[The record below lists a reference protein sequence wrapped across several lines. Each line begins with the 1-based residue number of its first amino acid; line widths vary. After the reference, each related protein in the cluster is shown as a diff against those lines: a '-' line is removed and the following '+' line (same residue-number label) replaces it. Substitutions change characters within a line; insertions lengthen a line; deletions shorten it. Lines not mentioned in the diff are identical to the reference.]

1 MLELL
6 VQLFHGA
13 HGVAHH
19 VAGNFHLDLER
30 VHVVL
35 GVEHN
40 LVVRQC
46 LLCAEEGRLDLARE
60 HVHAAHDNHVV
71 ATAANAADAADGT
84 AALALG
90 LLDGGNVAGAVAD
103 DGHRALAQGREH
115 EFAFFA
121 VRQRFKRFGVDDFG
135 VEVVFE
141 DVDAVAALAFAAHAR
156 AHDFGKAVDVVR
168 LDAGLFFDVVAHAV
182 APRFCTEDATL
193 HLEVTNVDAHLFG
206 NIDNTYKV
214 TRGSAH
220 CGNAEVLHEHHLA
233 FGIAA
238 ADGDDGCTEGFET
251 AVDAETAGEQAVAV
265 EVLHD
270 VGAAEAASEESALHD
285 LGPHVHVFLG
295 VANNDGLAGGARTGV
310 QAHDFA
316 QVYGEQAIRVG
327 VAQVLLHGEGELRN
341 VFESLDV
348 FGLEALL
355 VHAFTE
361 ERNFLVGKFYGGAHT
376 LQLQV
381 TQFFFGHEVQCHF
394 GQDSIFFVIPGG

>member
-19 VAGNFHLDLER
+19 VAGNFHLDFER
-30 VHVVL
+30 VHIVL

-40 LVVRQC
+40 LVVRQS
-46 LLCAEEGRLDLARE
+46 LLCAEEGRFDLARE

-71 ATAANAADAADGT
+71 ATAADAADAADGT
-84 AALALG
+84 AALALR
-90 LLDGGNVAGAVAD
+90 LLDGGDVAGAVAD
-103 DGHRALAQGREH
+103 DGHCALAQGREH

-121 VRQRFKRFGVDDFG
+121 VRQRFKRFRVHDFG
-135 VEVVFE
+135 VEMVFE
-141 DVDAVAALAFAAHAR
+141 DVDAVAALAFATHAR
-156 AHDFGKAVDVVR
+156 THDFGKAVNVVS
-168 LDAGLFFDVVAHAV
+168 LDASLFFDVVAHAV
-182 APRFCTEDATL
+182 APRFCTEDTAL
-193 HLEVTNVDAHLFG
+193 HLQVTNVDAHFFG
-206 NIDNTYKV
+206 NVNDTDKVAGRSAYRGNT
-214 TRGSAH
+214 
-220 CGNAEVLHEHHLA
+220 EILHEHHLA

-238 ADGDDGCTEGFET
+238 ADRDDSRTEGFET
-251 AVDAETAGEQAVAV
+251 AVDTKTAGEQAVAV

-270 VGAAEAASEESALHD
+270 VGAAEAASEEPALHD
-285 LGPHVHVFLG
+285 LGPHVHVFFG
-295 VANNDGLAGGARTGV
+295 VAHDDGLAGGAGTCV

-316 QVYGEQAIRVG
+316 HVDGEQTVRVG
-327 VAQVLLHGEGELRN
+327 VTQILLHGEGELRN

-361 ERNFLVGKFYGGAHT
+361 KRNFLVGKFYGGAHT

-381 TQFFFGHEVQCHF
+381 TQFFFGHEVQGHF
-394 GQDSIFFVIPGG
+394 GQDLVFFVIPGG